1 MNLFCSEL
9 FIYIHKKDFF
19 SIYIFTAVLFVYKY
33 GDLDGIFETRK

>member
-1 MNLFCSEL
+1 MNYL
-9 FIYIHKKDFF
+9 FILIKKIF